1 MLYPFLSVEFFL
13 CFPQNMHTRISYV
26 LSDVIFPRMYQ
37 LSRQRTIIIS
47 IALIQTRAS
56 FLKNLRGIS
65 KF

>member
-1 MLYPFLSVEFFL
+1 MLYPFLSVEFL

-26 LSDVIFPRMYQ
+26 LSDVIFPRVYQ

-47 IALIQTRAS
+47 IALIQTRTS
-56 FLKNLRGIS
+56 FLRKLEGTS